1 MNIIH
6 LKYAVEIANTGSIN
20 KAAENLLMAQPNLSR
35 SIKELESDLGIA
47 IFDRT
52 SKGMI
57 LTPAGEELIGYARK
71 ILSEIEYVENI
82 FKKNAVAKQSF
93 SISVPRAS
101 YISEAFTN
109 FSKSLSKKPCE
120 IFYKETN
127 SLRAIKNILTADYK
141 LGIIRYSSN
150 YDSYFKDKLEEK
162 GLDYELITE
171 FHYLLVTSAKSKL
184 ASKKPIHFSDLKPF
198 IEIAHADP
206 YVPSLPLSFV
216 KKEELPEDVDRRI
229 FVFERGSQFE
239 LLSENLE
246 TYMWVSPLPD
256 KVLKRFNLIQI
267 DCADNHKSY
276 KDVLI
281 FKKDYKKTQLDK
293 DFITELCLTKRK
305 YLGK

>member
-1 MNIIH
+1 MNITH

-57 LTPAGEELIGYARK
+57 LTPAGQELIGYAKK

-82 FKKNAVAKQSF
+82 FKKDAITKQSF

-127 SLRAIKNILTADYK
+127 SLRAIKNILAADYK

-171 FHYLLVTSAKSKL
+171 FHFLLVTSAKSKL
-184 ASKKPIHFSDLKPF
+184 ASKKSIHFSESKSTACGCTPF
-198 IEIAHADP
+198 
-206 YVPSLPLSFV
+206 F
-216 KKEELPEDVDRRI
+216 R
-229 FVFERGSQFE
+229 
-239 LLSENLE
+239 
-246 TYMWVSPLPD
+246 
-256 KVLKRFNLIQI
+256 
-267 DCADNHKSY
+267 
-276 KDVLI
+276 
-281 FKKDYKKTQLDK
+281 
-293 DFITELCLTKRK
+293 
-305 YLGK
+305 